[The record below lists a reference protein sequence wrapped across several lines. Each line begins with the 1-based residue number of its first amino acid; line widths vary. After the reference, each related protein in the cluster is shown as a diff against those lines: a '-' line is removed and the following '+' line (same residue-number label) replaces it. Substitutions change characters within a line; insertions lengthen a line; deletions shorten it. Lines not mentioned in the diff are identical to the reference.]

1 MRLHWER
8 NGTGQ
13 NNNGRG
19 MALCEFFVCV
29 EKELHENWV
38 LYFYGVVAIF
48 KHFILFCL
56 FNAFILITYNLSV
69 TGTILDCICSI
80 IILLNYKYCVYHYQV
95 YILKSSLVSLVG
107 PQR

>member
-1 MRLHWER
+1 MGL
-8 NGTGQ
+8 
-13 NNNGRG
+13 GRIIMEEG
-19 MALCEFFVCV
+19 WHFVNFFVCV